1 MFLALKEG
9 EGAHDLRNR
18 GDLYKQK
25 KARKHFPLEA
35 SERNSPVDTVS
46 VAHRD

>member
-1 MFLALKEG
+1 MFLALKKE
-9 EGAHDLRNR
+9 EGAHEPRDR

-35 SERNSPVDTVS
+35 SENNNPVDTVI